1 MLSAEIYPYT
11 CKCTTFIVLFL
22 KYLGDDSEKTP
33 TIKGFKLSKNILV
46 HSKTESTL
54 LKCGKHYLC
63 FSVYNQSKLNA
74 PLFKQ

>member
-1 MLSAEIYPYT
+1 MLSAEIYPNT

-46 HSKTESTL
+46 DS
-54 LKCGKHYLC
+54 
-63 FSVYNQSKLNA
+63 
-74 PLFKQ
+74 